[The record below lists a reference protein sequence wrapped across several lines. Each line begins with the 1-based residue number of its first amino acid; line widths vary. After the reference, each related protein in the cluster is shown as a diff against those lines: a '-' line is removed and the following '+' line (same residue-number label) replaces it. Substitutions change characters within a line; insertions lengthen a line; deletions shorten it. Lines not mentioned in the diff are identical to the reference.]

1 MESRASLASQEE
13 QVQLGPR
20 GQKERK
26 GTREKRETQEKME
39 WGCQASLAPQDLQG
53 PCSMCPMKIEQ

>member
-13 QVQLGPR
+13 RVQLDPR
-20 GQKERK
+20 DQKERK
-26 GTREKRETQEKME
+26 GPREKRETQEKTE

-53 PCSMCPMKIEQ
+53 L